1 MPIIPLNLDSKE
13 IEERVKR
20 LLEKFNLEDRRDILV
35 KNLSGGEQQRVAIAR
50 ALIND
55 PEIIYEQ
62 MNQQQILV

>member
-1 MPIIPLNLDSKE
+1 VPIIPLNLDSKE